1 VVRLQHSGIWYQD
14 WTATVAHPATIC
26 AALIS
31 NTVALLS
38 GAGADPAAIE
48 RTLGFGLDRLADPDE
63 QLPLSHQARLER
75 ESPKLTGDPA
85 IALHLAAQCRGDGGG
100 VGIVGHLAAHSRTV
114 GDGLQQVVRY
124 ANLLGTGIG
133 LTLRRRDPTAAL
145 VHVRTNPD
153 LATVQG
159 AEMALAE
166 TVMTLRQLAG
176 GVFDPVIA
184 RFRHPPPAYVAE
196 YRVVFGDAVRF
207 GQAEDSVT
215 FPSTVLDLP
224 SPQAQPYVGR
234 VLTEHANALLERADA
249 AGPYRRRVQ
258 ESILLQLPHG
268 PAGVDR
274 TARAL
279 GMSRQTLY
287 RRLKDEGTSFQAL
300 LDDIRRRSAAR
311 YLAEPG
317 HALSDVAFLLGFS
330 DYSAFHRAVR
340 RWFGVSP
347 HTYRQQ
353 SR

>member
-1 VVRLQHSGIWYQD
+1 M
-14 WTATVAHPATIC
+14 AHPATIC
-26 AALIS
+26 AALVG
-31 NTVALLS
+31 NMVASLS

-48 RTLGFGLDRLADPDE
+48 RTLGFGLDRLTDPDE
-63 QLPLSHQARLER
+63 QLPLRHLARLER
-75 ESPKLTGDPA
+75 ESPQLTDDPA
-85 IALHLAAQCRGDGGG
+85 IALHLAARCRGDGGDVG
-100 VGIVGHLAAHSRTV
+100 VVGHLAAHSRTV
-114 GDGLQQVVRY
+114 GDGIHQVVRY
-124 ANLLGTGIG
+124 ANLLGTGIS
-133 LTLRRRDPTAAL
+133 LTLRRRDPTAEL
-145 VHVRTNPD
+145 VYGRTDPD

-159 AEMALAE
+159 VEMALAE
-166 TVMTLRQLAG
+166 TVMTLRRLAG
-176 GVFDPVIA
+176 GALDPVIA

-196 YRVVFGDAVRF
+196 YRVVFGDATRF
-207 GQAEDSVT
+207 DQAEDSVT
-215 FPSTVLDLP
+215 FPSTVLDVP
-224 SPQAQPYVGR
+224 SPRAQPYVGR
-234 VLTEHANALLERADA
+234 VLTEHADALMERADA

-258 ESILLQLPHG
+258 ESILHQLPHG

-300 LDDIRRRSAAR
+300 LDDVRRRSAAR